1 MKERGGIQLSLIAI
15 PLGMV
20 VAVAGIGLL
29 KLIHLITNLSF
40 HGVFSAAE
48 SEPDASTLG
57 LAAILVPAI
66 GGLIIGLI
74 ARFGTPAIRGHGIPE
89 AMQGVMTGS
98 SRIPLK
104 VAILKPL
111 ATAISIG
118 TGGPF
123 GAEGPVIATG
133 GAIGSLAGQ
142 CFPLS
147 ASERKI
153 LLSAGAAAGM
163 TAVFGTPLAG
173 VLLAIELLLFE
184 FRGRSLLPVAMA
196 AAAGMAVRGWI
207 GEPFPMLPLP
217 APDAPGPMMTAGA
230 AVVGIVSG
238 IAAVILTRVL
248 HAIEH
253 VFEGLEKF
261 RIHWTWWP
269 AIGGLVVG
277 IIGWIDPRT
286 LGPGYANMRALLDG
300 NLMVSAIATLAVFK
314 FLSWS
319 ICLGSGTAG
328 GTLAPVMTIGGAV
341 GALTAHGL
349 ATLPGFETFP
359 VGIAALIGMAAI
371 FAGASR
377 AFLTSVA
384 FAFEATHSTAA
395 FGPLL
400 LGCAF
405 AVLVS
410 KWMMKETIMTEKL
423 ARSGVRVPADYE
435 PDPLRSQP
443 VSALMISEP
452 ITIGPEMTVSELADR
467 VSSDTPPWNRVRLF
481 PIIGGSGVLLGA
493 LSRAD
498 LFAALQTAPDATVL
512 EAGVRHPVTAHPDES
527 IAEAADRMILHEIGR
542 LPVVDR
548 SDPPRLCGI
557 ISRREILEAR
567 RRRLDEERRH
577 G

>member
-1 MKERGGIQLSLIAI
+1 MKERSGLKLALTAI
-15 PLGMV
+15 PLGVV
-20 VAVAGIGLL
+20 VAFAGIGLL
-29 KLIHLITNLSF
+29 KLIHLITQLSF
-40 HGVFSAAE
+40 HGRFSFHE
-48 SEPDASTLG
+48 SDPGFATFGWPAIFVPALGG
-57 LAAILVPAI
+57 LA
-66 GGLIIGLI
+66 IGLI
-74 ARFGTPAIRGHGIPE
+74 ARFGSPAIRGHGIPE
-89 AMQGVMTGS
+89 AMQGVMTGG

-111 ATAISIG
+111 STALSIG

-123 GAEGPVIATG
+123 GAEGPIIATG

-142 CFPLS
+142 WLPHS
-147 ASERKI
+147 AAERKI

-184 FRGRSLLPVAMA
+184 FRSRSLLPVAMA
-196 AAAGMAVRGWI
+196 AGAAMAVRGVV

-217 APDAPGPMMTAGA
+217 APDAPGPMLAVGSVVIGA
-230 AVVGIVSG
+230 VCGL
-238 IAAVILTRVL
+238 AAVILTHTL

-253 VFEGLEKF
+253 AFEKLPF
-261 RIHWTWWP
+261 HWMWWP

-277 IIGWIDPRT
+277 LIGWVDPRT
-286 LGPGYANMRALLDG
+286 MGPGYGNLRTLLDG
-300 NLMVSAIATLAVFK
+300 GMLLPALTALLVLK

-341 GALTAHGL
+341 GALTAHAL
-349 ATLPGFETFP
+349 AGLPGFDGFP
-359 VGIAALIGMAAI
+359 FGIAALIGMAAI

-384 FAFEATHSTAA
+384 FAFEATHSTAT

-405 AVLVS
+405 AILVS
-410 KWMMKETIMTEKL
+410 KWLMKESIMTEKL
-423 ARSGVRVPADYE
+423 ARSGVRVPEDYE
-435 PDPLRSQP
+435 PDPLHGGT
-443 VSALMISEP
+443 VEELMIRDP
-452 ITIGPEMTVSELADR
+452 LVVGRDMTVGGLGDLIST
-467 VSSDTPPWNRVRLF
+467 SSSRWSRARLF
-481 PIIGGSGVLLGA
+481 PIIGDDRELLGVV
-493 LSRAD
+493 SRAD
-498 LFAALQTAPDATVL
+498 IFAAVQENPDPPAL
-512 EAGVRHPVTAHPDES
+512 EVAITHPITIHPDES
-527 IAEAADRMILHEIGR
+527 LAEAADRMILHEIGR

-548 SDPPRLCGI
+548 SNPPRLCGI

-567 RRRLDEERRH
+567 RRRLEDERVKPR
-577 G
+577 

>member
-1 MKERGGIQLSLIAI
+1 MKERTGVRLPLIAI
-15 PLGMV
+15 PLGVV
-20 VAVAGIGLL
+20 VAFAGIGLL
-29 KLIHLITNLSF
+29 KLIHLITQLSF
-40 HGVFSAAE
+40 HGRFSFHE
-48 SEPDASTLG
+48 SVPDFSTFGWLAIFVPVLGG
-57 LAAILVPAI
+57 LA
-66 GGLIIGLI
+66 IGLI
-74 ARFGTPAIRGHGIPE
+74 ARYGSPAIRGHGIPE
-89 AMQGVMTGS
+89 AMQGVMTGG

-111 ATAISIG
+111 STALSIG

-123 GAEGPVIATG
+123 GAEGPIIATG

-142 CFPLS
+142 WLPHS
-147 ASERKI
+147 AAERKI

-184 FRGRSLLPVAMA
+184 FRSRSLLPVAMA
-196 AAAGMAVRGWI
+196 AGAAMAVRGVLS
-207 GEPFPMLPLP
+207 EPFPMLPLP
-217 APDAPGPMMTAGA
+217 APEAPGPMLAMGS
-230 AVVGIVSG
+230 VVIGVVCG
-238 IAAVILTRVL
+238 IAAVFLTRAL

-253 VFEGLEKF
+253 AFEKLP
-261 RIHWTWWP
+261 IHWMWWP
-269 AIGGLVVG
+269 ALGGLAVG
-277 IIGWIDPRT
+277 LIGWVDPRT
-286 LGPGYANMRALLDG
+286 MGPGYENLRGLLDG
-300 NLMVSAIATLAVFK
+300 NMLVPALLALLVLK

-341 GALTAHGL
+341 GVLTAHAL
-349 ATLPGFETFP
+349 AGLPGFEGFP
-359 VGIAALIGMAAI
+359 LGIAALIGMAAI

-410 KWMMKETIMTEKL
+410 KWLMKESIMTEKL
-423 ARSGVRVPADYE
+423 ARSGVRVPEDYE
-435 PDPLRSQP
+435 PDPLRGLA
-443 VSALMISEP
+443 VSRLMIREP
-452 ITIGPEMTVSELADR
+452 LVIGSGMTVGELADR
-467 VSSDTPPWNRVRLF
+467 ISSGATRWSRARLF
-481 PIIGGSGVLLGA
+481 PVINEQQALEGVV
-493 LSRAD
+493 SRAD
-498 LFAALQTAPDATVL
+498 VLAALQSSPEVPALDAGT
-512 EAGVRHPVTAHPDES
+512 RHPITIHPEDTV
-527 IAEAADRMILHEIGR
+527 ADAADRMILHEVGR

-548 SDPPRLCGI
+548 SDPPRLVGI

-567 RRRLDEERRH
+567 RGRLEDE
-577 G
+577 GVGK